1 MSGFMEILLI
11 LVLILGIFMLP
22 RLMSRNKEET
32 TESRDRGFIPTGWTR
47 LAIVVSIVWLAVASF
62 LLKPWNG
69 RWDSFLYA
77 GIGPVVLSWGIFWV
91 FSGFFKD
98 KR

>member
-1 MSGFMEILLI
+1 MEILLI
-11 LVLILGIFMLP
+11 LALILGIFMLP
-22 RLMSRNKEET
+22 RLMSRNRGGT
-32 TESRDRGFIPTGWTR
+32 TESHDSGFRPTGWTR

-69 RWDSFLYA
+69 RWDFFLYA